1 MVKISELPIELSPTS
16 NDIVAMVDVET
27 SGTKKVSFDEFGK
40 AINYTNSI
48 SADVNNLLAVDG
60 SNKLNLTAANEL
72 ISSDPNNTIS
82 IGTDNKL
89 FRSQAGAALPENN
102 FYVGDSLSQPVA
114 KTANEARQV
123 LGLPTDYKDISVVRD
138 SGSQVTVQGKC
149 RSEQDD
155 IDLEMS
161 SATPVAVLS
170 PTANTKYNLFFAK
183 VNSTSPTVAFFD
195 TASVPVGYSHYRII
209 CSIPTDSLSSLAE
222 FIYKNNSIDVIL
234 WSGSVTSGVVSL
246 SDDMLNYNSI
256 SFRTS
261 WVPFSNGDFKGLI
274 STDVIYYISNPSVN
288 IQLGN
293 ASTATVTQS
302 IGASFTSSSSLTI
315 TSANN
320 LSLISVTGTIY
331 NV

>member
-48 SADVNNLLAVDG
+48 SADANNLLAVDG

-114 KTANEARQV
+114 KTANEV
-123 LGLPTDYKDISVVRD
+123 KKIIGLPTDYKSVNIVRD
-138 SGSQVTVQGKC
+138 SGTQVTVSGSV
-149 RSEQDD
+149 RSVQDD
-155 IDLEMS
+155 MDLELS
-161 SATPVAVLS
+161 SETPVALLTPSENVR
-170 PTANTKYNLFFAK
+170 YNLFFAK

-195 TASVPVGYSHYRII
+195 SASVPSGYAHYRII
-209 CSIPTDSLSSLAE
+209 ATIPTDSISNLSDFSNDGNE
-222 FIYKNNSIDVIL
+222 VEL
-234 WSGSVTSGVVSL
+234 WSGSATTGSIT
-246 SDDMLNYNSI
+246 LNESI
-256 SFRTS
+256 SNYKFLN
-261 WVPFSNGDFKGLI
+261 FIG
-274 STDVIYYISNPSVN
+274 
-288 IQLGN
+288 GN
-293 ASTATVTQS
+293 AAGFGEIGSYFITANEFLNRVNPLQSARITVSTAATTRIIGFATGTTDNIVDIVQS
-302 IGASFTSSSSLTI
+302 SGASLYKI
-315 TSANN
+315 
-320 LSLISVTGTIY
+320 VG
-331 NV
+331 VK